1 MRKKNIYGLG
11 HKGER
16 TWERT
21 FCEGHMGNMVRAH
34 EQDHMGKKH
43 GLANGQGN
51 IGKSTW
57 ARACVH
63 GPMRKG
69 QGQGH
74 TGKSIWTLTFG

>member
-1 MRKKNIYGLG
+1 MRKNNIYGLG

-21 FCEGHMGNMVRAH
+21 FCEGHMSNMVRAH
-34 EQDHMGKKH
+34 KQDHMDKTH
-43 GLANGQGN
+43 GQGN

-63 GPMRKG
+63 RPMIKG
-69 QGQGH
+69 QG
-74 TGKSIWTLTFG
+74 